1 MQRNSAT
8 MKHILYIAAAFL
20 TAGLLNGCKP
30 QHDTPVHAGT
40 VVRDTI
46 NGTPCCV
53 YLPDKVPSNQV
64 PGTKYPV
71 LYLQHGMYGNE
82 DDWTTQGRL
91 VEIMDSLLQAGEVK
105 EMVVIM
111 PDNCPSRPTSD
122 EEKANAMTGEWEKQF
137 PLFMAEAEA
146 KYPISH
152 DPSRR
157 AIAGLSM
164 GGFHTM
170 HVTHHLHGQFAYV
183 GLFSA
188 AILPLDS
195 NPIYD
200 HWEEEVKEQM
210 KTTRLYWIG
219 IGRDDFLYDLNAE
232 YRRWLEANHLEYT
245 YYESAGGHTWDNWQ
259 DYLCRFLTK
268 IFK

>member
-1 MQRNSAT
+1 
-8 MKHILYIAAAFL
+8 MKHMICIAAIL
-20 TAGLLNGCKP
+20 TAGIFFGC
-30 QHDTPVHAGT
+30 TPKSAEPLRAGT

-53 YLPDKVPSNQV
+53 YLPDNVQRDNVPC
-64 PGTKYPV
+64 TKFPV

-82 DDWTTQGRL
+82 DDWTKQGRL
-91 VEIMDSLLQAGEVK
+91 VEIMDSLLKAGEVK

-111 PDNCPSRPTSD
+111 PDNCPARPTS
-122 EEKANAMTGEWEKQF
+122 EEERANAMNGEWIRQF
-137 PLFMAEAEA
+137 PQFMAEAEA
-146 KYPISH
+146 EYPISSE
-152 DPSRR
+152 PSQR

-164 GGFHTM
+164 GGFHTL
-170 HVTHHLHGQFAYV
+170 HIGHHLHGQFAYV

-188 AILPLDS
+188 AIRPVEP

-200 HWEEEVKEQM
+200 NWENEIREQM
-210 KTTRLYWIG
+210 ETTTLYWIG
-219 IGRDDFLYDLNAE
+219 IGREDFLYSFNEE

-259 DYLCRFLTK
+259 DYLTRFLPK

>member
-1 MQRNSAT
+1 

-20 TAGLLNGCKP
+20 TATIFTGCSPKGAEP
-30 QHDTPVHAGT
+30 LHAGT
-40 VVRDTI
+40 VVRDTL

-53 YLPDKVPSNQV
+53 YLPDNIQKDNAPC
-64 PGTKYPV
+64 TKFPV

-82 DDWTTQGRL
+82 DDWTKQGRL

-111 PDNCPSRPTSD
+111 PDNCPARPTSD
-122 EEKANAMTGEWEKQF
+122 EEKANAMTGEWERLF
-137 PLFMAEAEA
+137 PQFMAEAEA
-146 KYPISH
+146 EYPISCE
-152 DPSRR
+152 PSRR

-164 GGFHTM
+164 GGFHTL
-170 HVTHHLHGQFAYV
+170 HIGHHLHGQFAYV

-188 AILPLDS
+188 AIRPVEP

-200 HWEEEVKEQM
+200 NWEYEIREQM
-210 KTTRLYWIG
+210 KHTTLYWIG
-219 IGRDDFLYDLNAE
+219 IGREDFLYDYNAD

-259 DYLCRFLTK
+259 DYLCRFLPK

>member
-1 MQRNSAT
+1 
-8 MKHILYIAAAFL
+8 MKHFLYIAAAFL
-20 TAGLLNGCKP
+20 TAGLFTSCSPKGAEPL
-30 QHDTPVHAGT
+30 HAGT
-40 VVRDTI
+40 VVRDTL

-53 YLPDKVPSNQV
+53 YLPESYRKVPSNQV
-64 PGTKYPV
+64 PSTKYPV

-82 DDWTTQGRL
+82 DDWTKQGRL

-111 PDNCPSRPTSD
+111 PDNCPARPTSD
-122 EEKANAMTGEWEKQF
+122 EEKANAMTGEWERLF
-137 PLFMAEAEA
+137 PQFMAEAEA
-146 KYPISH
+146 KYPISSE
-152 DPSRR
+152 PSER

-170 HVTHHLHGQFAYV
+170 HVSHHLHGQFAYV

-188 AILPLDS
+188 AILPLDP

-210 KTTRLYWIG
+210 NTTKLYWIG
-219 IGRDDFLYDLNAE
+219 IGKDDFLYSFNEE

-245 YYESAGGHTWDNWQ
+245 HYESAGGHTWDNWQ
-259 DYLCRFLTK
+259 DYLCRFLPK

>member
-1 MQRNSAT
+1 
-8 MKHILYIAAAFL
+8 MKRFIYLAAVIMA
-20 TAGLLNGCKP
+20 AGMLGGCAP
-30 QHDTPVHAGT
+30 QSSSRPLHAGT

-46 NGTPCCV
+46 NSVPCCV
-53 YLPDKVPSNQV
+53 YLPYDYAQRAAQEVF
-64 PGTKYPV
+64 PV

-82 DDWTTQGRL
+82 DDWTAQGRL

-111 PDNCPSRPTSD
+111 PDNCPAKPTS
-122 EEKANAMTGEWEKQF
+122 EEERANAMNGEWISHF
-137 PLFMAEAEA
+137 ADFMAEAEA
-146 KYPISH
+146 EYRISNE
-152 DPSRR
+152 PSKR

-170 HVTHHLHGQFAYV
+170 HVSHHLRGQFAYV

-188 AILPLDS
+188 AILPTEP
-195 NPIYD
+195 NPVYTD
-200 HWEEEVKEQM
+200 WENEVREQM
-210 KTTRLYWIG
+210 ETIRLYWIG
-219 IGRDDFLYDLNAE
+219 IGREDFLYDFNVE

-259 DYLCRFLTK
+259 DYICRFLPK
-268 IFK
+268 LY

>member
-1 MQRNSAT
+1 
-8 MKHILYIAAAFL
+8 MKHFYFIAAVLIAAAVL
-20 TAGLLNGCKP
+20 SGCSP
-30 QHDTPVHAGT
+30 QNETPLHAGS

-53 YLPDKVPSNQV
+53 YLPASISNNQS
-64 PGTKYPV
+64 PITYPV
-71 LYLQHGMYGNE
+71 LYLHHGMYGNE
-82 DDWTTQGRL
+82 NDWTEQGRL

-111 PDNCPSRPTSD
+111 PDNCPHRPTS
-122 EEKANAMTGEWEKQF
+122 EEERANAMNGDWIRRF
-137 PLFMAEAEA
+137 PAFMADAES
-146 KYPISH
+146 KYPISNA
-152 DPSRR
+152 PAQR

-170 HVTHHLHGQFAYV
+170 HVSHHLHGQFACV

-188 AILPLDS
+188 AIRPVEPD
-195 NPIYD
+195 PVYD
-200 HWEEEVKEQM
+200 NWENEIRQQM
-210 KTTRLYWIG
+210 ETTTLYWIG
-219 IGRDDFLYDLNAE
+219 IGKEDFLYGFNED

-259 DYLCRFLTK
+259 DYLCRFLK
-268 IFK
+268 KL

>member
-1 MQRNSAT
+1 M
-8 MKHILYIAAAFL
+8 ICIAAIL
-20 TAGLLNGCKP
+20 TAGIFFGC
-30 QHDTPVHAGT
+30 TPKSAEPLRAGT

-53 YLPDKVPSNQV
+53 YLPDNVQRDNAC
-64 PGTKYPV
+64 TKFPV

-82 DDWTTQGRL
+82 DDWTKQGRL

-111 PDNCPSRPTSD
+111 PDNCPARPTS
-122 EEKANAMTGEWEKQF
+122 EEERANAMNGEWIRQF
-137 PLFMAEAEA
+137 PQFMAEAEA
-146 KYPISH
+146 KYPISSE
-152 DPSRR
+152 PSRR

-164 GGFHTM
+164 GGFHTL
-170 HVTHHLHGQFAYV
+170 HIGHHLHGQFAYV

-188 AILPLDS
+188 AIRPVEP

-200 HWEEEVKEQM
+200 NWEYEIREQM
-210 KTTRLYWIG
+210 ETTTLYWIG
-219 IGRDDFLYDLNAE
+219 IGREDFLYDFNAD

-259 DYLCRFLTK
+259 DYLTRFLPK

>member
-1 MQRNSAT
+1 
-8 MKHILYIAAAFL
+8 MKRFFYMAAVFFA
-20 TAGLLNGCKP
+20 AVLLSSCSVRSTEP
-30 QHDTPVHAGT
+30 LRAGT

-53 YLPDKVPSNQV
+53 YLPQNYEARAEKEGEVF
-64 PGTKYPV
+64 PV

-111 PDNCPSRPTSD
+111 PDNCPHRATSD
-122 EEKANAMTGEWEKQF
+122 EEKANAMTGEWERQF
-137 PLFMAEAEA
+137 PLFMAESEA
-146 KYPISH
+146 KYNISKE
-152 DPSRR
+152 PSMR

-170 HVTHHLHGQFAYV
+170 HVSHHLHGEFAYT

-188 AILPLDS
+188 AFLPTDS
-195 NPIYD
+195 NDIYD
-200 HWEEEVKEQM
+200 PWEEEVKAQIAEDP
-210 KTTRLYWIG
+210 LYWIG
-219 IGRDDFLYDLNAE
+219 IGREDFLYDLNVE

-259 DYLCRFLTK
+259 DYICRYMKKLF
-268 IFK
+268 